1 MKCPHC
7 KLGTLGK
14 VLETR
19 PQDGVILRR
28 RYCGACGGRAVTRED
43 LFPDGVISHKWRKPG
58 GAPKPIKGQ
67 GEALAGVWK

>member
-19 PQDGVILRR
+19 AQDGVILRR
-28 RYCGACGGRAVTRED
+28 RHCGACGNRTVTRED
-43 LFPDGVISHKWRKPG
+43 VFQEGVIRHAWRK
-58 GAPKPIKGQ
+58 AAEASRPIKGN
-67 GEALAGVWK
+67 GDALAEAWK

>member
-28 RYCGACGGRAVTRED
+28 RYCGACGGRA
-43 LFPDGVISHKWRKPG
+43 
-58 GAPKPIKGQ
+58 
-67 GEALAGVWK
+67 